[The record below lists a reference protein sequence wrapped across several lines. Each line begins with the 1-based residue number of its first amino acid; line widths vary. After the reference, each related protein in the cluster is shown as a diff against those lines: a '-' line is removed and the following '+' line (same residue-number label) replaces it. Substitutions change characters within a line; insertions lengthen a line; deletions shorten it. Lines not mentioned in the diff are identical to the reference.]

1 MKSLLHAWNEFF
13 FAKRSPLPL
22 GLFRI
27 AYGLCVTATLLL
39 LKGDWLAWYGA
50 HAWVS
55 LNTMRVVESG
65 PRINLFALIPQDDRW
80 IAAFFWIFLASALLL
95 TVGLFSRLNSVLI
108 YSFLTSIDQR
118 NLFITHSGDTFLR
131 VAGFFLMF
139 APIGAALSIDHILR
153 VRRGQEPP
161 EILPRRQWAG
171 RMIQIELSLVYL
183 ATFCWKLKGSAWLD
197 GSALFYIYHLL
208 EFQRFPVPSVL
219 LQPVFLKIATWF
231 ALLLELSLGTLI
243 LLKRFRYKLLLAGLL
258 FHLSLEYSLN
268 TPMMQWDFLSAYLLF
283 LDGDDLQRAWA
294 TLRTRLPLLRSSLP
308 PEPYSQR
315 RASPL

>member
-1 MKSLLHAWNEFF
+1 MKALLHAWNEFF
-13 FAKRSPLPL
+13 FAKRSPLPV

-27 AYGLCVTATLLL
+27 AYGLCVTTTLLL

-55 LNTMRVVESG
+55 LSTMRVVESG
-65 PRINLFALIPQDDRW
+65 PRINLFTLIPQDDRL
-80 IAAFFWIFLASALLL
+80 IAAFFWLFLASALML
-95 TVGLFSRLNSVLI
+95 TVGLFSRTNSMLV
-108 YSFLTSIDQR
+108 YFFLTSIDQR

-139 APIGAALSIDHILR
+139 APVGAALSVDRIVR
-153 VRRGQEPP
+153 VCRGKEPP
-161 EILPRRQWAG
+161 EIQPRSLWAA

-183 ATFCWKLKGSAWLD
+183 ATFCWKLKGSSWLD

-208 EFQRFPVPSVL
+208 EFQRFPVPSWL
-219 LQPVFLKIATWF
+219 LQPVLLKIATWF

-243 LLKRFRYKLLLAGLL
+243 WIKRFRYKLLLAGLL

-283 LDGDDLQRAWA
+283 LDGEDLQRAWNTLSIRFPLLA
-294 TLRTRLPLLRSSLP
+294 TLNPRCNNVP
-308 PEPYSQR
+308 
-315 RASPL
+315 

>member
-13 FAKRSPLPL
+13 FAERSPLPL

-65 PRINLFALIPQDDRW
+65 ARINLFTLIPQNDRL
-80 IAAFFWIFLASALLL
+80 IAAFFWVFLASALML
-95 TVGLFSRLNSVLI
+95 TVGFFSRINSVLV
-108 YSFLTSIDQR
+108 YFFLTSIDQR

-139 APIGAALSIDHILR
+139 APVGAALSIDRMFR

-161 EILPRRQWAG
+161 EIQPRRQWAV
-171 RMIQIELSLVYL
+171 RLIQIELSLVYL

-208 EFQRFPVPSVL
+208 EFQRFPVPSWL
-219 LQPVFLKIATWF
+219 LQPAFLKIATWF
-231 ALLLELSLGTLI
+231 ALFLELSLGTI
-243 LLKRFRYKLLLAGLL
+243 IWIRRFRYKLLLAGLIL
-258 FHLSLEYSLN
+258 HLSLEYSLN

-283 LDGDDLQRAWA
+283 LDGHDLQRAWV
-294 TLRTRLPLLRSSLP
+294 TLGTRVPLLRQIRP
-308 PEPYSQR
+308 
-315 RASPL
+315 